1 MAIWQFKI
9 ELIPQSW
16 IDSGG
21 VVEALF
27 SEEGADPSVAWAG
40 YYDSRLE
47 DRLSS
52 ALPNGKSWSSN
63 LTLWGDLEEDDIQL
77 WRDQG
82 KVEFVQVRFDL
93 RNLNLSLFQAI
104 VDIARDLGLAI
115 LAPGIK
121 MVVPWDTQELLRV
134 AMESN
139 ASRFVDDPHSFL
151 QQVGQRV
158 QEQYSKALQ
167 AAQEDRCD

>member
-1 MAIWQFKI
+1 MALWQFKI

-27 SEEGADPSVAWAG
+27 SEEGVDPSIAWAR

-47 DRLSS
+47 ERLSS
-52 ALPNGKSWSSN
+52 ALQNGKSWHSD
-63 LTLWGDLEEDDIQL
+63 LALWGDLEEDDIQL

-82 KVEFVQVRFDL
+82 KVESIQAPFDL
-93 RNLNLSLFQAI
+93 RNPNLSLFQAI

-115 LAPGIK
+115 LAPDIK

-139 ASRFVDDPHSFL
+139 AARFVDDPHSFL

-158 QEQYSKALQ
+158 QEQYNKALQ
-167 AAQEDRCD
+167 TTRVDTCD